1 MIAERIKAENCR
13 EFKALIR
20 TYFRQ
25 GYFISTLCTKLAELE
40 NDDNFIVIEYQEDF
54 IMNELYKEKIIEMV
68 KGINNQKSINLV
80 YGFVNRIYGED
91 RAYYELTK
99 HNNN

>member
-40 NDDNFIVIEYQEDF
+40 NDDNFIVIEY
-54 IMNELYKEKIIEMV
+54 
-68 KGINNQKSINLV
+68 
-80 YGFVNRIYGED
+80 
-91 RAYYELTK
+91 
-99 HNNN
+99 